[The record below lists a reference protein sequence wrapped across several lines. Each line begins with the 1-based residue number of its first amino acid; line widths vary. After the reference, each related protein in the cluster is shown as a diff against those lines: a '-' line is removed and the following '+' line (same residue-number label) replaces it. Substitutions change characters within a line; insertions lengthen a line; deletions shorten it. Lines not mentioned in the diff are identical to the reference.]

1 MSNLKTNKL
10 QTKDLVTIG
19 IFTAIYFVITILV
32 MILVAIA
39 PVIWLLYPGILAVVC
54 GVVYML
60 LTAKIEKTGP
70 VFIMSTITG
79 IIYLVTGECT
89 WVILATYV
97 VTGLIAEVIRSS
109 FGYKSFKGNLF
120 SYCVFSLGM
129 IGSPLPLW
137 LFHDSFIQS
146 IIEMGM
152 DPSYVEKIS
161 TMVSGWS
168 FIGMIIVT
176 IICAIIGGFIGK
188 SMLKK
193 HFQKAGIV

>member
-1 MSNLKTNKL
+1 MSNLKNNKL

-54 GVVYML
+54 GVIYML

-120 SYCVFSLGM
+120 AYCVFSLGM

>member
-54 GVVYML
+54 GVIYML

-120 SYCVFSLGM
+120 AYCVFSLGM

>member
-54 GVVYML
+54 GVIYML
-60 LTAKIEKTGP
+60 LTAKIEKAGP

-120 SYCVFSLGM
+120 AYCVFSLGM

>member
-120 SYCVFSLGM
+120 AYCVFSLGM